1 MANIPFVS
9 EEFQRAFRNQFPS
22 QTQTGR
28 DLHVSDIVIPI
39 VDFTPTTAGS
49 SLPETLRTC
58 RDSTITNFIDTTSV
72 NVSNLTA
79 IVTTGFFSVNFILS
93 TEVSASFD
101 VRLVKDGVETIISRI
116 DLRANSSNFTTA
128 NTEFVCF
135 NQAGSTLGFT
145 LANGSAGSSS
155 YVISFNQIADVNGNL
170 INPTGYD
177 PQ

>member
-1 MANIPFVS
+1 MVNIPFVS

-28 DLHVSDIVIPI
+28 DLHVSDVVIPI

-58 RDSTITNFIDTTSV
+58 RDSTSTIFDDTAGAPVT
-72 NVSNLTA
+72 NLTA
-79 IVTTGFFSVNFILS
+79 ISTTGFYNVTSLLS
-93 TEVSASFD
+93 SEVTAKLD
-101 VRLVKDGVETIISRI
+101 IKLTKDGVSTTVSR
-116 DLRANSSNFTTA
+116 LLFGANSTNFGFA
-128 NTEFVCF
+128 QDNFVTF
-135 NQAGSTLGFT
+135 NQAGSTLGFSMDNNSLGT
-145 LANGSAGSSS
+145 TRF
-155 YVISFNQIADVNGNL
+155 VITFNQIADVNGNL

>member
-39 VDFTPTTAGS
+39 VDFTPPTAGS
-49 SLPETLRTC
+49 SLPEPLRTC
-58 RDSTITNFIDTTSV
+58 RDSTSTLFDDTAGAPVT
-72 NVSNLTA
+72 NLTA
-79 IVTTGFFSVNFILS
+79 ITTSGFFAVTSLLS
-93 TEVSASFD
+93 TEVTAKLD
-101 VRLVKDGVETIISRI
+101 VKLTKDGVSTTISRI
-116 DLRANSSNFTTA
+116 LIGANSTNFGFSTDH
-128 NTEFVCF
+128 FVCF
-135 NQAGSTLGFT
+135 NQSGSTIGFAMDNNSLGT
-145 LANGSAGSSS
+145 TRL
-155 YVISFNQIADVNGNL
+155 VVTFNQIADVNGNL